1 MTRAIVRKDLVVLWA
16 SPIPWVVGALFHV
29 LLGLLYVAELTARRQ
44 ALIQP
49 MFPLAGFLLLVTM
62 PILSMRSI
70 ADEARSGTLDLL
82 QAAPVPTGRVVVAK
96 WLASWL
102 SGLAILAPSAAAL
115 IILVL
120 YGDPDPGPTVAGYL
134 GIALVA
140 SALSGIGVFASSLTS
155 SQPIAAVI
163 SFFVGLLLWFA
174 HVGSQAIVT
183 GSVLAHFSISE
194 RLRSF
199 AAGAI
204 DSADVGFLVLLTA
217 AALVGAATA
226 LDGRRLR

>member
-1 MTRAIVRKDLVVLWA
+1 MMGAMVRKDLIVLWA
-16 SPIPWVVGALFHV
+16 SPIPWVVGALFHI

-49 MFPLAGFLLLVTM
+49 LFPLAGFLLLVSI
-62 PILSMRSI
+62 PILSMRSV

-82 QAAPVPTGRVVVAK
+82 QAAPVPTGRMVIAK
-96 WLASWL
+96 WLAAWL
-102 SGLAILAPSAAAL
+102 SGLGILAPSAAAL
-115 IILVL
+115 VILAL
-120 YGDPDPGPTVAGYL
+120 YGDPDPGPIVAGYV
-134 GIALVA
+134 GVALV
-140 SALSGIGVFASSLTS
+140 SAALCGIGVFASSLTS

-163 SFFVGLLLWFA
+163 SFFIGLILWFA

-199 AAGAI
+199 SAGTI
-204 DSADVGFLVLLTA
+204 DSSDVGFLFILTA
-217 AALVGAATA
+217 AALVCAATA